1 MKRNKKYKV
10 ILTEEERKELQQ
22 LITNGKAAAK
32 KILHARILLKAD
44 ESPTGPAWSDLQI
57 QDALEVS
64 TRTIERLR
72 QHSVEEGL
80 QAALHRKERAHPPR
94 KKWDGEKEAHLIALA
109 CSTPP
114 TGRIRWTTGL
124 LADKRVELSL
134 VESISDEAIG
144 TTLKKTNSNPG

>member
-1 MKRNKKYKV
+1 M
-10 ILTEEERKELQQ
+10 
-22 LITNGKAAAK
+22 
-32 KILHARILLKAD
+32 
-44 ESPTGPAWSDLQI
+44 
-57 QDALEVS
+57 S
-64 TRTIERLR
+64 TRTIERLG

-80 QAALHRKERAHPPR
+80 QAALHPKERAPPPR
-94 KKWDGEKEAHLIALA
+94 KKWDGEKEAHLMALA
-109 CSTPP
+109 YSPPP